1 MLAALPALAPA
12 KPAPPGSVKVSLV
25 RQISKLDG
33 QYHSLRNRVKTC
45 PSAAVDR
52 RVAARQRVLALRG
65 SSIHRSLANLRLRRA
80 RIAAAVVRL
89 GRAARTCATT
99 PGVTATATAL
109 PGPTAGTGLVML
121 PDLLGGVTLNVGP
134 LTQGLPL
141 GDLKLVD
148 VSQLTSLL
156 CTSPGVSCVGIDA
169 ADLLAGA
176 HQLLGA
182 NLVASL
188 LNLDLPATLSTLQA
202 LLGAGD
208 LNGLL
213 RVERVSD
220 TVLRLVPVGPL
231 AALAALPGA
240 AAVPVGLIDLVG

>member
-1 MLAALPALAPA
+1 MTAAKRATDTLIILVAL
-12 KPAPPGSVKVSLV
+12 LLTW
-25 RQISKLDG
+25 Q
-33 QYHSLRNRVKTC
+33 
-45 PSAAVDR
+45 
-52 RVAARQRVLALRG
+52 ALYQ
-65 SSIHRSLANLRLRRA
+65 
-80 RIAAAVVRL
+80 VV
-89 GRAARTCATT
+89 G
-99 PGVTATATAL
+99 ATAL

-121 PDLLGGVTLNVGP
+121 PDLLGGVSLNVGP

-188 LNLDLPATLSTLQA
+188 LNLDLPATLSSLQA

-220 TVLRLVPVGPL
+220 TVLRLVADGFS
-231 AALAALPGA
+231 G
-240 AAVPVGLIDLVG
+240 